1 MDVRIA
7 MTNLNKKEKR
17 ILEFLANGW
26 AFNEIAKKTQL
37 SHRTIGFIVAE
48 IKCKVEKSGG
58 HLRKLIESEK

>member
-1 MDVRIA
+1 ME
-7 MTNLNKKEKR
+7 LNIQEQKV
-17 ILEFLANGW
+17 IDFLSQGL

-58 HLRKLIESEK
+58 HLGKLIESEK